1 MDMKPALIIF
11 LVAVVMAVLLSPLA
25 SSLPDGL
32 ETVTEAL
39 GFGDAVVGTPPVPA
53 PLPGYTIPSLGDTP
67 LSTSLAGLIGT
78 AVCFLLP
85 FGFYLL
91 WKK

>member
-1 MDMKPALIIF
+1 MKPALIIF
-11 LVAVVMAVLLSPLA
+11 LVAIAMAALLSPLA

-39 GFGDAVVGTPPVPA
+39 GFGDTAGGQPQVPA
-53 PLPGYTIPSLGDTP
+53 LLPDYTIPPLGDTP

-78 AVCFLLP
+78 TVCFILP